1 MRHKEEP
8 AMEKY
13 ISYVGIDLGD
23 RTSRFCVTDND
34 GKVVKEFC
42 SKTTRD
48 GLMEALKRW
57 PCSRVALE
65 TGTHSLWAARALGQA
80 GHSVVVAD
88 ARKVALIHA
97 NVKKCDALDARTLA
111 RLLRLDVELLSP
123 VHVRSEQSQGHL
135 ELLKAR
141 DTLVRVRATLINHVR
156 GAVKSAGD
164 RLVKCSA
171 AAFAHRAKQQV
182 PAGLQEALLPLLE
195 QIETLTARIKGYDA
209 TIESVSSEHYP
220 QTHLLRAVAGI
231 GPITSLA
238 FVLTIEEPGRFKRGR
253 QVGAYLGLTP
263 RRDQSGERDPQLRI
277 TKAGNGFLRRLLVSA
292 AQYVLGPFG
301 PDTALRRWGLAK
313 AGGAKRSKR
322 IAVVAVARK
331 LAVLLHTLWVN
342 GMLYEAFPDGEGAAQ
357 LPAVA

>member
-1 MRHKEEP
+1 MK
-8 AMEKY
+8 KY
-13 ISYVGIDLGD
+13 SSIVGLDLGD
-23 RTSRFCVTDND
+23 KASRFCVTDSEGRVLN
-34 GKVVKEFC
+34 EF
-42 SKTTRD
+42 SAKTTRA
-48 GLMEALKRW
+48 GLEEALEPW
-57 PCSRVALE
+57 PGSRVALE
-65 TGTHSLWAARALGQA
+65 TGTHSLWAARALARA

-111 RLLRLDVELLSP
+111 RLVRLDVELLSP

-171 AAFAHRAKQQV
+171 AAFAHRVKQQV
-182 PAGLQEALLPLLE
+182 PADLEEALCPLFD
-195 QIETLTARIKGYDA
+195 QIESLTARIKDYDGK
-209 TIESVSSEHYP
+209 IGSVSSEHYP
-220 QTHLLRAVAGI
+220 ETQLLRGVAGI

-238 FVLTIEEPGRFKRGR
+238 FVLTLEEPGRFKRGR

-313 AGGAKRSKR
+313 AGGGKRSKR
-322 IAVVAVARK
+322 VAVVAVARK

-342 GMLYEAFPDGEGAAQ
+342 GMVYEAFPNGEGSAPI
-357 LPAVA
+357 PAVA